1 MAGTTIDLNFNDT
14 DDVDETFA
22 SHQSND
28 PETERFD
35 RTIGLIEDM
44 IMDDEFRSIQQGF
57 LTKYAHEFDPTLDE
71 NKLIYTD
78 IHREYLT
85 IIEDYVLNKI
95 KRSQP
100 DFNLETFMK
109 QLESRQDELEGEI
122 FEFLLTF
129 TDFLAFK
136 EWMLDHRR
144 SSTLPVLDINSCLQ
158 SISLQSA
165 RGNNP
170 TPLLDQVKLDDDNNN
185 NNNNNNT
192 SSNQQQQDP
201 QSMSFDL
208 GITGTQIKKPQN
220 PKKK

>member
-1 MAGTTIDLNFNDT
+1 MAGTTVDLNLGNADDT
-14 DDVDETFA
+14 DETFA
-22 SHQSND
+22 SHKSTD
-28 PETERFD
+28 PETEQFD
-35 RTIGLIEDM
+35 QTIGLIEDM
-44 IMDDEFRSIQQGF
+44 IMDEEFRSIQQAF
-57 LTKYAHEFDPTLDE
+57 LTKYAHEFDPELDE

-85 IIEDYVLNKI
+85 IVEDFVLNKI

-100 DFNLETFMK
+100 KFDLDLFMK

-144 SSTLPVLDINSCLQ
+144 SLTLPMLDINSCLQ
-158 SISLQSA
+158 SISLPSA
-165 RGNNP
+165 RGNNL
-170 TPLLDQVKLDDDNNN
+170 TPLLDQVKLDDENA
-185 NNNNNNT
+185 T
-192 SSNQQQQDP
+192 SNQQQP
-201 QSMSFDL
+201 ATLDL
-208 GITGTQIKKPQN
+208 GITGTKIKKPQD

>member
-1 MAGTTIDLNFNDT
+1 MAGGTIDLNFNNIE
-14 DDVDETFA
+14 DVDETFA
-22 SHQSND
+22 SHQSTD
-28 PETERFD
+28 PETEQFD
-35 RTIGLIEDM
+35 RTIGLIEDL
-44 IMDDEFRSIQQGF
+44 IMDNEFRSIQQAF
-57 LTKYAHEFDPTLDE
+57 LTKYAHEFDPELDE

-78 IHREYLT
+78 IHKEYLT
-85 IIEDYVLNKI
+85 IIEDFVLNKI

-100 DFNLETFMK
+100 DFKLELFMK
-109 QLESRQDELEGEI
+109 QLESRQEELEGEI

-144 SSTLPVLDINSCLQ
+144 SSTLPMLDINSCLQ

-170 TPLLDQVKLDDDNNN
+170 TPLLDQVKLDDDNS
-185 NNNNNNT
+185 
-192 SSNQQQQDP
+192 SSNQQQQTT
-201 QSMSFDL
+201 SLDL
-208 GITGTQIKKPQN
+208 GISGTKIKKPQD

>member
-1 MAGTTIDLNFNDT
+1 MAGIKLDLNLNNDDET
-14 DDVDETFA
+14 DETFA
-22 SHQSND
+22 SHHSTD
-28 PETERFD
+28 PETEQFD
-35 RTIGLIEDM
+35 QTIGLIEDL
-44 IMDDEFRSIQQGF
+44 IMDDEFRSIQQTF
-57 LTKYAHEFDPTLDE
+57 LTKYAHEFDPDLDE

-78 IHREYLT
+78 IHKEYLN
-85 IIEDYVLNKI
+85 IIEDFVLNKI

-100 DFNLETFMK
+100 NFNLDSFMK

-144 SSTLPVLDINSCLQ
+144 SSTLPVIDINSCLQ

-170 TPLLDQVKLDDDNNN
+170 TPLLDQVKLDDDNSTT
-185 NNNNNNT
+185 T
-192 SSNQQQQDP
+192 STL
-201 QSMSFDL
+201 DL
-208 GITGTQIKKPQN
+208 GITGTKINKSQN

>member
-1 MAGTTIDLNFNDT
+1 MAGTTIDLNFNDSE
-14 DDVDETFA
+14 DVDETFA
-22 SHQSND
+22 SHKSND
-28 PETERFD
+28 PETEQFD

-44 IMDDEFRSIQQGF
+44 IMDEEFRSIQQTF
-57 LTKYAHEFDPTLDE
+57 LTKYAHEFDPDLDE

-78 IHREYLT
+78 IHKEYLN

-95 KRSQP
+95 KRAQP
-100 DFNLETFMK
+100 EFNLDLFMK

-144 SSTLPVLDINSCLQ
+144 AAKLPLLDMNSCLQ

-165 RGNNP
+165 RGTNP
-170 TPLLDQVKLDDDNNN
+170 TPLLDQVKLDDDNTTTT
-185 NNNNNNT
+185 T
-192 SSNQQQQDP
+192 SLD
-201 QSMSFDL
+201 F
-208 GITGTQIKKPQN
+208 GITGTQIKKTQN

>member
-1 MAGTTIDLNFNDT
+1 MAGVKLDLNLNNEGET
-14 DDVDETFA
+14 DETFA
-22 SHQSND
+22 SHHSTD
-28 PETERFD
+28 PETEQFD
-35 RTIGLIEDM
+35 QTIGLIEDL
-44 IMDDEFRSIQQGF
+44 IMDEEFRSIQQNF
-57 LTKYAHEFDPTLDE
+57 LTKYAHEFDPELDE

-85 IIEDYVLNKI
+85 IIEDFVLNKI
-95 KRSQP
+95 KRTQP
-100 DFNLETFMK
+100 NFNLDVFMK

-170 TPLLDQVKLDDDNNN
+170 TPLLDQVKLDDDNS
-185 NNNNNNT
+185 T
-192 SSNQQQQDP
+192 TTTATP
-201 QSMSFDL
+201 EL
-208 GITGTQIKKPQN
+208 GITGTKINKPQN
-220 PKKK
+220 PKKQ

>member
-1 MAGTTIDLNFNDT
+1 MAGVKLDLNLNNEGET
-14 DDVDETFA
+14 DETFA
-22 SHQSND
+22 SHHSTD
-28 PETERFD
+28 PETEQFD
-35 RTIGLIEDM
+35 QTIGLIEDL
-44 IMDDEFRSIQQGF
+44 IMDEEFRSIQQNF
-57 LTKYAHEFDPTLDE
+57 LTKYAHEFDPELDE

-85 IIEDYVLNKI
+85 IIEDFVLNKI
-95 KRSQP
+95 KRTQP
-100 DFNLETFMK
+100 NFNLDVFMK

-129 TDFLAFK
+129 ADFLAFK

-170 TPLLDQVKLDDDNNN
+170 TPLLDQVKLDDDNS
-185 NNNNNNT
+185 T
-192 SSNQQQQDP
+192 TTTATL
-201 QSMSFDL
+201 DL
-208 GITGTQIKKPQN
+208 GITGTKINKPQN
-220 PKKK
+220 PKKQ